1 MAGINKV
8 ILVGNVGSDAETK
21 FIPSGAQVTNFSVA
35 TSESYTDKSG
45 AKQDKTEWHRIVCWN
60 KTAEIAAE
68 YVKKGGQVYVEGK
81 LQTRSWEAQDG
92 TKKSSTE
99 VVAFQ
104 LQLLGRRE
112 QRPDDGGAGPA
123 ENFGPA
129 PAASSS
135 SLGGDDDDL
144 PF

>member
-1 MAGINKV
+1 MSGVNKV
-8 ILVGNVGSDAETK
+8 ILVGNVGADAETK
-21 FIPSGAQVTNFSVA
+21 FIPSGSQVTNFSVA

-45 AKQDKTEWHRIVCWN
+45 VKQEKTEWHRIVCWN

-92 TKKSSTE
+92 TKKYSTE
-99 VVAFQ
+99 VVVFQ

-112 QRPDDGGAGPA
+112 QRPDDEGTGQA
-123 ENFGPA
+123 EDFGPE
-129 PAASSS
+129 PAGSSE
-135 SLGGDDDDL
+135 LGGDDDDL